1 MAFIQIKD
9 LTYAYPDRE
18 EPALNHISLEIPEGQ
33 FVLVAGGSGCGKSS
47 LIRAMAGL
55 IPEFY
60 GGRISGKVLV
70 DRTEIS
76 KMNRRALAGKV
87 GMVFQDPEGQ
97 LVMTTVEQELVF
109 GLENLGLPNS
119 LMRRRL
125 MEVSGALG
133 LTGHLTGFAP
143 ELSGGQKQKVALA
156 SVLAMQP
163 EILLLD
169 EPTSQLDPIA
179 GEEILT
185 VIRRLNEDNGITV
198 VLVEQRLDRCFHLAD
213 RVLVMEQGKI
223 ISDHQAPDT
232 LARWA
237 VEHQVPFVPP
247 LAKLFAGAGFPQIPV
262 TVKEGRKILQAYW
275 PFMGKDAPEIR
286 MGQEIAEKPPGKG
299 QPVLVRMENLWFSY
313 PDGEESLRDISLEI
327 PQGAFTVLMGE
338 NGAGKTTLF
347 KMLNGLLKPDRG
359 RVEISGRNTGHLSV
373 EEIAPLVGYLSQDPN
388 DYLFLP
394 TVREELAFSLKN
406 FCLPDEGIP
415 REIAGKLGLTDYL
428 DQNPR
433 DLSSGERQRV
443 ALASVLVYRPKLLLL
458 DEPTRG
464 LDYRLKEK
472 LGEILL
478 DLQKQGVTI
487 LMITHDVEFAAEY
500 ARDILLMA
508 GGRIVGQGDKYEMLA
523 DSTFY
528 ASQVSKLFRN
538 MADRV
543 VTLAQAEK
551 LLGALRP
558 SEDRAAAL

>member
-1 MAFIQIKD
+1 MAVIKIEN
-9 LTYAYPDRE
+9 LTYAYPDME
-18 EPALNHISLEIPEGQ
+18 QPALNHINLEIPEGQ

-60 GGRISGKVLV
+60 GGEISGKVWV
-70 DRTEIS
+70 DQWEIS
-76 KMNRRALAGKV
+76 KMDRRVLAGKV

-119 LMRRRL
+119 LMKRRL

-133 LTGHLTGFAP
+133 LTGYLNAFSP

-156 SVLAMQP
+156 AVLAMQP

-169 EPTSQLDPIA
+169 EPTSQLDPIS

-185 VIRRLNEDNGITV
+185 IIRRLNEDNGITV
-198 VLVEQRLDRCFHLAD
+198 VLIEQRLERCFHLAD

-223 ISDHQAPDT
+223 ISDHHAPDT
-232 LARWA
+232 LSRWA
-237 VEHQVPFVPP
+237 VEHQVPFIPP
-247 LAKLFAGAGFPQIPV
+247 MAKLFAGVGFSEIPV
-262 TVKEGRKILQAYW
+262 TVKEGRKILKAYW
-275 PFMGKDAPEIR
+275 PLLGKNMLSIQAKQRTDGKPKKNH
-286 MGQEIAEKPPGKG
+286 QEA
-299 QPVLVRMENLWFSY
+299 LVQMDNVWFSY
-313 PDGEESLRDISLEI
+313 PDGAESLKNINLEI
-327 PQGAFTVLMGE
+327 HQGGFTVLMGE
-338 NGAGKTTLF
+338 NGAGKTTLL
-347 KMLNGLLKPDRG
+347 KILNGLLKQSRG
-359 RVEISGRNTGHLSV
+359 QVKILGRNTGKLSV

-394 TVREELAFSLKN
+394 TVREEIAFSLKN
-406 FCLPDEGIP
+406 FRLEDEGISQ
-415 REIAGKLGLTDYL
+415 EIGEKLGLTTYL
-428 DQNPR
+428 DSNPR

-443 ALASVLVYRPKLLLL
+443 ALAAVLVNRPKLLLL

-464 LDYRLKEK
+464 LDYLLKEK
-472 LGEILL
+472 LGAILL
-478 DLQKQGVTI
+478 DLQKQGMTI
-487 LMITHDVEFAAEY
+487 FMITHDVEFAAEY
-500 ARDILLMA
+500 AQDILLMA
-508 GGRIVGQGDKYEMLA
+508 DGRIVGQGDKYEMLA

-543 VTLAQAEK
+543 VTMAQAEEI
-551 LLGALRP
+551 LGTIHRP
-558 SEDRAAAL
+558 CDQAVSL